1 MRRIFIGL
9 IILAIGAMMM
19 AKALGYDFFD
29 SILDA
34 DWKKFIIPG
43 IVLLIG
49 LRLVFG
55 SSSSH
60 GHSTSMK
67 LCEVPEVEEGEP
79 MNISVTFAGNAYNFR
94 DENFYGAKI
103 DAVFGGVCM
112 DLRGANIKDGSV
124 LDIHTLFGGVELKIP
139 QNISLQVDSSCI
151 LGGVDNKIPRCPDKD
166 AKKLSPYGHYRDYF
180 FCASLPLAPS
190 RGKGWGKGSLFCF
203 FRRQKQIMNCFV
215 ANEL

>member
-1 MRRIFIGL
+1 MLIGI
-9 IILAIGAMMM
+9 IILAIGVMMM

-29 SILDA
+29 SILEA

-55 SSSSH
+55 SAGGH
-60 GHSTSMK
+60 GRSTNMK
-67 LCEVPEVEEGEP
+67 LCEIPEVAEGEP

-103 DAVFGGVCM
+103 DAFFGGVCM
-112 DLRGANIKDGSV
+112 DLRGADIQDGSV
-124 LDIHTLFGGVELKIP
+124 LDIHTLFGGVEVKVP

-151 LGGVDNKIPRCPDKD
+151 LGGVDNKIPRCHDSD
-166 AKKLSPYGHYRDYF
+166 AKKLF
-180 FCASLPLAPS
+180 IKA
-190 RGKGWGKGSLFCF
+190 
-203 FRRQKQIMNCFV
+203 NCTIGGV
-215 ANEL
+215 EIKS

>member
-1 MRRIFIGL
+1 MRRIFIGI

-34 DWKKFIIPG
+34 DWKKFILPG

-60 GHSTSMK
+60 GHSTNMK
-67 LCEVPEVEEGEP
+67 LCEVPEVAEGEP

-103 DAVFGGVCM
+103 EAIFGGVCM

-139 QNISLQVDSSCI
+139 QNISLQVDSSCF
-151 LGGVDNKIPRCPDKD
+151 LGGVSNKHPHCQDKD
-166 AKKLSPYGHYRDYF
+166 AKRLTIK
-180 FCASLPLAPS
+180 A
-190 RGKGWGKGSLFCF
+190 
-203 FRRQKQIMNCFV
+203 NCMV
-215 ANEL
+215 GGIEIQC

>member
-1 MRRIFIGL
+1 MKRVLIGI
-9 IILAIGAMMM
+9 IILAIGVMMM
-19 AKALGYDFFD
+19 AKALGYDIFD

-67 LCEVPEVEEGEP
+67 LCEVPEVAEGEP

-103 DAVFGGVCM
+103 DAVFGGVCI
-112 DLRGANIKDGSV
+112 DLRGANIQDGSV
-124 LDIHTLFGGVELKIP
+124 IDVHTLFGGVELKIP

-151 LGGVDNKIPRCPDKD
+151 LGGVDNKIPRCPDND
-166 AKKLSPYGHYRDYF
+166 AKRLIIRANCTLG
-180 FCASLPLAPS
+180 
-190 RGKGWGKGSLFCF
+190 GVEIKG
-203 FRRQKQIMNCFV
+203 
-215 ANEL
+215 